1 MPISKLFLLNYLLV
15 WHSNDF
21 NIEPLGIC
29 MRQLSFILLC
39 FISTQAL
46 SETVENPNQRKVE
59 YNEISKLIDFAT
71 NKARSPFIKYVA
83 KIVIKDESKQ
93 ISDLKLWISHGDEV
107 VHKVSIAEDGVL
119 DLPVYN
125 QEQAENTWLNI
136 NQPKDTVSISMSF
149 EFNIGNRIEV
159 SYYDLFILLDDF
171 NDFMS
176 EMAGMASWLMS
187 DMDAMKFVFDKPAT
201 IEFNTKKKHYRYKT
215 NKDNEIVIDV
225 RRKLFKENPLVKFSI
240 SPKGMTPED

>member
-1 MPISKLFLLNYLLV
+1 MLIQFGLFMRFSKLFVLCLLSNLV
-15 WHSNDF
+15 F
-21 NIEPLGIC
+21 
-29 MRQLSFILLC
+29 
-39 FISTQAL
+39 
-46 SETVENPNQRKVE
+46 SEVGENPNHRKVE
-59 YNEISKLIDFAT
+59 YNEISSLLDFAT
-71 NKARSPFIKYVA
+71 NNARSPFIKYVA
-83 KIVIKDESKQ
+83 KIVIKDEEKE
-93 ISDLKLWISHGDEV
+93 ISDLNLWISKDE
-107 VHKVSIAEDGVL
+107 KVIQQVTISEDGVL

-125 QEQAENTWLNI
+125 QQQSKNTWLNI

-149 EFNIGNRIEV
+149 EFNIGDRTEV

-187 DMDAMKFVFDKPAT
+187 DMDAMKFIFDKPAT
-201 IEFNTKKKHYRYKT
+201 IEFKTKKKHYRYNT

-240 SPKGMTPED
+240 SPVGMVPED